1 MGTAARSEYE
11 HQRKIDWWMYAILSV
26 LLALGILYVLL
37 FSQLNNDPS
46 ASSRN
51 PISDAAI
58 TFIQRNLPTAAT
70 NPLFPPLAL
79 AAAFLLGGLHALTPG
94 HNKTLTGSY
103 LVGAHAH
110 LRHVVLLGTATAFSH
125 TASAIVIG
133 ALAVTTAGQIATT
146 QYLQW
151 VGLPS
156 GLLTVALGIW
166 LLRKHVGARGEH
178 PHDHSHGHDHVHS
191 HEQGHLHDHPIPDRV
206 TLGGLVAMGLMHGI
220 VPTFDAIAIILV
232 ALSVQQVWLGVGLIL
247 TYSLGIAGV
256 LIAVGALFIRAQ
268 KVLLDSPRFMGF
280 SNRASLL
287 AAGLVV
293 LFGLSLIVRTLLLVA
308 VHD

>member
-1 MGTAARSEYE
+1 MDTLASGAQKG
-11 HQRKIDWWMYAILSV
+11 QRKRDGWIYALLGL

-37 FSQLNNDPS
+37 FGQLSNDPS
-46 ASSRN
+46 ASNRN
-51 PISDAAI
+51 PISEAAI
-58 TFIQRNLPTAAT
+58 TFIQRNLPTAAA
-70 NPLFPPLAL
+70 NPLFPPLAV

-103 LVGAHAH
+103 LVGAHAS
-110 LRHVVLLGTATAFSH
+110 LRHVILLGTATAFSH

-133 ALAVTTAGQIATT
+133 GLALTTAGQIVST

-166 LLRKHVGARGEH
+166 LLRKHLGPRGEH
-178 PHDHSHGHDHVHS
+178 GPDHLHAHDHPHS
-191 HEQGHLHDHPIPDRV
+191 HEHSHDHPTPDRV
-206 TLGGLVAMGLMHGI
+206 TLGGLVVMGLMHGI
-220 VPTFDAIAIILV
+220 VPTFDALAIILV
-232 ALSVQQVWLGVGLIL
+232 ALSVQQVGLGVGLVL
-247 TYSLGIAGV
+247 TYSLGIASV

-268 KVLLDSPRFMGF
+268 KALLDSPRFMGF

-287 AAGLVV
+287 AAIVV
-293 LFGLSLIVRTLLLVA
+293 ILFGLSLIVRTLLLVA
-308 VHD
+308 PHD